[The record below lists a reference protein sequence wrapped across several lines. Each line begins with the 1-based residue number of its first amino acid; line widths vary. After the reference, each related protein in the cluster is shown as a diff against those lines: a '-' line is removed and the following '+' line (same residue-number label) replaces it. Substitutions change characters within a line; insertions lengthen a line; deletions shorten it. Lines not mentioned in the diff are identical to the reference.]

1 MTRKLNYEAGNF
13 AGRQLEFRCQIVSNH
28 HHLKN
33 GLVPM
38 HNGQKIHGIVQK
50 HSNGS
55 LAGLLI
61 AIKPIGLC
69 QLESEGQEK
78 VAKGVPETFFNVF
91 EQNSKFLTLCV
102 AMGLF
107 ELSWAFVD
115 DGFLLDQVMPSPK
128 LYMPS
133 TLNIWLRDF

>member
-1 MTRKLNYEAGNF
+1 ML
-13 AGRQLEFRCQIVSNH
+13 SN
-28 HHLKN
+28 
-33 GLVPM
+33 
-38 HNGQKIHGIVQK
+38 
-50 HSNGS
+50 
-55 LAGLLI
+55 LL
-61 AIKPIGLC
+61 IGLC

-102 AMGLF
+102 AMGLS

-128 LYMPS
+128 LKNPS
-133 TLNIWLRDF
+133 TLKLGLFEFLEATNRTIACV